1 MSISEIIGEMIYV
14 GLWIIILIISYYVG
28 DYFFAKI
35 NLKESAKWKKLAVG
49 FLITAVIMSV
59 LIVLIYS

>member
-14 GLWIIILIISYYVG
+14 GLWIILIIISYYVG

-35 NLKESAKWKKLAVG
+35 NLKESAKWKKLTVG
-49 FLITAVIMSV
+49 FLITTVIMTA
-59 LIVLIYS
+59 IIFLIYS